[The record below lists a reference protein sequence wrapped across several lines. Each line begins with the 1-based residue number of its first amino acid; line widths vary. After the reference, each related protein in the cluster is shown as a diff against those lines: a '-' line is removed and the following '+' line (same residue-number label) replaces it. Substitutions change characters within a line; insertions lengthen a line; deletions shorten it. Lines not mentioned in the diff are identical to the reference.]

1 MVRHMNLLRH
11 MRLAKTLTAALLVV
25 SCTAAAARAAADPN
39 GTWKWTFT
47 TQNGQE
53 IAISATLK
61 AEGEKLSGK
70 VARNDQSTDITDGTF
85 KNDEVSFSVERE
97 RNGQKFVSKYKG
109 KVEGDSINGKIEIEL
124 GGETRSFDWKP
135 TREKK

>member
-1 MVRHMNLLRH
+1 MTHPTFALR
-11 MRLAKTLTAALLVV
+11 TAALALLLTVCA
-25 SCTAAAARAAADPN
+25 SSAARAAADPN

-53 IAISATLK
+53 MQFTVTLK
-61 AEGEKLSGK
+61 AEGDKLTGK
-70 VARNDQSTDITDGTF
+70 VTRNDQSTDITDGTF
-85 KNDEVSFSVERE
+85 KNDEVAFNVERE

-109 KVEGDSINGKIEIEL
+109 KVEGEAINGKIEIEL

>member
-1 MVRHMNLLRH
+1 MTHPTFAL
-11 MRLAKTLTAALLVV
+11 KTAALALLMIG
-25 SCTAAAARAAADPN
+25 SASSAARAAADPN

-53 IAISATLK
+53 IQSTATLK
-61 AEGEKLSGK
+61 AEGDKLTGK
-70 VARNDQSTDITDGTF
+70 VSRNDQSTDITDGTF
-85 KNDEVSFSVERE
+85 KNDEVAFNVERE
-97 RNGQKFVSKYKG
+97 RNGQKVVFKYKG
-109 KVEGDSINGKIEIEL
+109 KVEGDAINGKIEVEL

>member
-1 MVRHMNLLRH
+1 MVRNFKLVR
-11 MRLAKTLTAALLVV
+11 TISAALLVLMG
-25 SCTAAAARAAADPN
+25 TAASARAAGDPN

-53 IAISATLK
+53 IQIAVTLK
-61 AEGEKLSGK
+61 AEGEKLTGQ
-70 VARNDQSTDITDGTF
+70 VTRNDQSTDITDGTF
-85 KNDEVSFSVERE
+85 KNDEVAFNVERE

-109 KVEGDSINGKIEIEL
+109 KVEGDAINGKIEIEL

>member
-1 MVRHMNLLRH
+1 MPRPMTVL
-11 MRLAKTLTAALLVV
+11 KTTALALLTLVCV
-25 SCTAAAARAAADPN
+25 AANARAAADPN

-53 IAISATLK
+53 IQISVTLK
-61 AEGEKLSGK
+61 ADGEKLTGK
-70 VARNDQSTDITDGTF
+70 VSRNDQSTDITDGTF
-85 KNDEVSFSVERE
+85 KNDEVAFNVERE

-109 KVEGDSINGKIEIEL
+109 KVEGDAINGKIEIEL
-124 GGETRSFDWKP
+124 GGDTRSFDWKP

>member
-1 MVRHMNLLRH
+1 MKLMTTTA
-11 MRLAKTLTAALLVV
+11 LAVLSLVCLAGTA
-25 SCTAAAARAAADPN
+25 SAAADPN

-53 IAISATLK
+53 IQISVELK
-61 AEGEKLSGK
+61 ADGEKLTGK
-70 VARNDQSTDITDGTF
+70 VSRNDQSTDITDGSF
-85 KNDEVSFSVERE
+85 KNDEVAFNVERE

-109 KVEGDSINGKIEIEL
+109 KVEGDAINGKIEIEL
-124 GGETRSFDWKP
+124 GGDTRSFDWKP